1 MRISDWS
8 SDVCSSDLMVDSA
21 ENMVA
26 RGGYELIAAE
36 GGKAKV
42 TLLGTGSEV
51 GIAAAARDLLQKDGI
66 PTRVV
71 SMPCFELFDAQPA
84 DYQRQV
90 LGPDTVKVA
99 VEAGIR
105 QGWDRYLD
113 CKGTF
118 VGKIGRASCRER
130 VCQNV

>member
-51 GIAAAARDLLQKDGI
+51 GIAAAARDLLQNDGI

-71 SMPCFELFDAQPA
+71 SMPCFELFAAQPT
-84 DYQRQV
+84 DYQPQV
-90 LGPDTVKVA
+90 LGPATRSA
-99 VEAGIR
+99 
-105 QGWDRYLD
+105 DRR
-113 CKGTF
+113 
-118 VGKIGRASCRER
+118 VGKER
-130 VCQNV
+130 GSTFQSRWSQIHTQKKTK